1 MVSVGKLLR
10 VENFFGLGEG
20 IYLGEGDYNKLLQ
33 QETLRFNNFTQQYK
47 MGVYN
52 REDEDFLLKM
62 SSVHND
68 RLNSLKKK
76 GTRLQTKDEINK
88 NNEKIKEVFDN
99 MVASLEMINIIYQQ
113 WVDYLERKKSAFNPE
128 ISMSTIEDFEARKQ
142 DVLGKIRKTM
152 EKIEKIKKMKEEF
165 MFSNELTSGFTVTNE
180 NGGSRG
186 KTRLSKARARARAK
200 SMMRKKMRSTSKGK
214 RRRRSRYT
222 RKNN

>member
-1 MVSVGKLLR
+1 M
-10 VENFFGLGEG
+10 
-20 IYLGEGDYNKLLQ
+20 GEGDYNNLLQ

-47 MGVYN
+47 RGVYN
-52 REDEDFLLKM
+52 RKDEDFLLKM
-62 SSVHND
+62 SNVHND

-99 MVASLEMINIIYQQ
+99 MVASLEMINIIHQQ
-113 WVDYLERKKSAFNPE
+113 WFDYLERKKSAFNPE
-128 ISMSTIEDFEARKQ
+128 ILMSTVEDFEARKQ

-152 EKIEKIKKMKEEF
+152 EKIEKIKKMKKEF
-165 MFSNELTSGFTVTNE
+165 MFSHELTSGFELTSGTYE

-200 SMMRKKMRSTSKGK
+200 SMMRTKTRISSNKSKRK
-214 RRRRSRYT
+214 RRRRRSRYT
-222 RKNN
+222 RKNNIAII